1 MRTMSRAIE
10 ISPIELM
17 AMKKLALVNGAL
29 AKTLGGAAERET
41 SALLSVLIEVINRAD
56 LANAAGGAA

>member
-1 MRTMSRAIE
+1 MSRAIE